1 MEGIQYTPDTSLDPT
16 ASAALGV
23 WQNLQVILGQQV
35 QRYIQA
41 INTKNKNGKRGVS
54 ISDINGLLSFLE
66 ETINNTLS
74 VSLKQKISI
83 SKLRTSQPKLAEN
96 EDKMKQRIRINESQ
110 LRRIVSESVKRCLNE
125 MNGDSIR
132 QEVEGIVGENGDE
145 IIEWYDDEYGYFKT
159 KDGNEGFVFDSIDD
173 AKDCVLNGDEHQHA
187 LDFVEGALTEDG
199 WVDYLKDTGVD
210 QVEAIRVIQNQDWE
224 ELLRIIVNAFGPEW
238 FLSSYRGEVYGL
250 SNGSLLYY

>member
-96 EDKMKQRIRINESQ
+96 EDKRKQRIRINESQ
-110 LRRIVSESVKRCLNE
+110 LRRIVSESVKKALRE
-125 MNGDSIR
+125 MN
-132 QEVEGIVGENGDE
+132 ENRE
-145 IIEWYDDEYGYFKT
+145 IFTLD
-159 KDGNEGFVFDSIDD
+159 VFDLTNDE
-173 AKDCVLNGDEHQHA
+173 AKDDFQVTSRIYYD
-187 LDFVEGALTEDG
+187 LD
-199 WVDYLKDTGVD
+199 
-210 QVEAIRVIQNQDWE
+210 EAILAAQTAAREYSEDDDVIEVD
-224 ELLRIIVNAFGPEW
+224 VM
-238 FLSSYRGEVYGL
+238 RGEYENPNGEIYGEPDVIFTA
-250 SNGSLLYY
+250 SNKDKRSTAIARGKAGYTSLKVDFYAL

>member
-96 EDKMKQRIRINESQ
+96 EDKMKQRFRINETQ

-132 QEVEGIVGENGDE
+132 QEVEDIVRKMGSK
-145 IIEWYDDEYGYFKT
+145 ITEWYGVKYFQTESGCDGFIFASKDE
-159 KDGNEGFVFDSIDD
+159 
-173 AKDCVLNGDEHQHA
+173 AKDCVLNGDEHQNA
-187 LDFVEGALTEDG
+187 LDLVNEMMTDEDWIG
-199 WVDYLKDTGVD
+199 CLTGVG
-210 QVEAIRVIQNQDWE
+210 VNPNEARRIIQNQDWE
-224 ELLRIIVNAFGPEW
+224 EVVRIIVKVDGPEW
-238 FLSSYRGEVYGL
+238 FLSSYSGEIHSL
-250 SNGSLLYY
+250 SDGSLLYF